1 MYAEPLPA
9 VAYEAY
15 LQGRRLGL
23 PSACALENVPDRGRG
38 IAASAQTPVT
48 RRKIAPR
55 LKERGPASVL
65 ALNAPAC
72 CLAPRTGKLH
82 PFVQYRPSLECQR
95 VKKLT

>member
-1 MYAEPLPA
+1 VLSGRVIRPLRQLGRDASLLAFGELSHRSAVRSRDEP
-9 VAYEAY
+9 
-15 LQGRRLGL
+15 G
-23 PSACALENVPDRGRG
+23 D
-38 IAASAQTPVT
+38 AAQ
-48 RRKIAPR
+48 IAPR

-82 PFVQYRPSLECQR
+82 PFVQYRPSLECRR